1 MCVKSHFTHCQANF
15 KRFEAFKELVEQ
27 NNFFNEALQPHFLAK
42 KITQVKN
49 NDRLTKGHSKLR
61 I

>member
-27 NNFFNEALQPHFLAK
+27 NKFFNEALQPHFLAK

-49 NDRLTKGHSKLR
+49 NDR
-61 I
+61 